1 MEVSDVMGMREAL
14 ESISAR
20 ASVGGEFDPQAYL
33 DEIREIAEKALAAPP
48 RNCDVG
54 TADEQ
59 FNRHDK
65 YCNLQPTCRKYLR
78 ENVPSTCIWCFAKW
92 AQQPYKAAQEG
103 CDHGEKQVR
112 ST

>member
-33 DEIREIAEKALAAPP
+33 DEIHEIAEKALAVPL

-54 TADEQ
+54 G
-59 FNRHDK
+59 FNKQQKRFVKWCVNHPD
-65 YCNLQPTCRKYLR
+65 CER
-78 ENVPSTCIWCFAKW
+78 CIIAEIKKRGDSCELIW
-92 AQQPYKAAQEG
+92 AQMRYGAPEAKEEVDQW
-103 CDHGEKQVR
+103 R
-112 ST
+112 